1 MTRTV
6 FLCHVVFQLTL
17 VFVAI
22 HGNQSTNDSSAGGG
36 SGNNVGD
43 FGGVTY
49 IPAENLRDQLLN
61 NTDINPDTLVAVASS
76 YRALNDDSIGIRG
89 ATAPNTT
96 VFASIL
102 VMPSFTNDTVSTSGN
117 QSEPTLNNKLSDR
130 TQLLYNCTSAANLW
144 NLLEDS
150 NVVKLEDFQQFPSSD
165 SNTVDSSSGSNA
177 NTSAPRDTIAVAV
190 VQIADCSAI
199 QNTSM
204 RRSVVLN
211 SFFGTAFQN
220 SSLLYLFITGS
231 VVLSNSSGSNSSS
244 SADCRLK
251 LEMAQAILSDV
262 YPQCKIRFGSTDLD
276 TILLESPALNDDSE
290 RPSRRLEDASSF
302 DFIRDPSC
310 TTECGVDD
318 LDHNN
323 CYAPA
328 SDGQQTVV
336 QCKMQFYAKNSACN
350 FECGDETGSPY
361 NQSALDVSQCYSCY
375 SESKYGCPSG
385 YLSNSAGCCRV
396 LTCPAIADTAMSSPR
411 TFTLNLQPNRSTITN
426 PSMLLYTSGDCSD
439 PTNPSN
445 DCCRITCENC
455 FINMSIASLYAEID
469 VHSPSLDYYTAT
481 EIKLVGNSAINV
493 KVVSPNGCKL
503 ESTMLRSFR
512 ITPLSIPLG
521 LTSLEVDFT
530 VDFTGELAIKP
541 HGTSAEIGVTVQIQH
556 LTTGSVNSSDF
567 VDKQIVFQGEDIT
580 KRGVDTVVGLSV
592 TPTIR
597 ANLVFLELVNIG
609 IQAGIPT
616 FVRLESTV
624 KYPEQFSAL
633 TTPYLDSSSEYHG
646 GDCTA
651 SHFMEYRGVC
661 GHKPVEIASFA
672 TIENPWDLDLVM
684 DKPPVQFGSEN
695 TSSLFSGCI
704 SSEYNAIMLLSTAA
718 NAVTSATVAKVS
730 TALQKILMYALE
742 LPDIDPN
749 FLKISIHSSGQISV
763 TISVPPSVADKYPTQ
778 LDLETQFYQVART
791 TTFADTD
798 GGVGA
803 AAIDAL
809 HSIAP
814 TTLLAAIPMTGQC
827 PTAALVRMV
836 TTDLLVRMSANY
848 RSIVRFQS
856 VNSKKG
862 VTSSACHAKTVI
874 TDPIVK
880 VRALSWR
887 NARLHDVIK
896 NPGKTS
902 NAWSAMTATMIQ
914 AVRAS
919 VVYRIIARA
928 PDVIILEKLPNV

>member
-1 MTRTV
+1 MRLTCFLVPVATFVVISIDFSSADDAALANILVSEPDPKRLDSGKKNGHIKRSHNQIKEGNEERIAAVLAAHVAARNGRFRRQASEAIEKVVERDPLTRNE
-6 FLCHVVFQLTL
+6 FIAAL
-17 VFVAI
+17 VASGVGAAALGGIF
-22 HGNQSTNDSSAGGG
+22 SAGGG

-190 VQIADCSAI
+190 
-199 QNTSM
+199 
-204 RRSVVLN
+204 
-211 SFFGTAFQN
+211 N

-350 FECGDETGSPY
+350 FECGDETGSPH

-375 SESKYGCPSG
+375 SESKH
-385 YLSNSAGCCRV
+385 SNVVAKNIHSK
-396 LTCPAIADTAMSSPR
+396 
-411 TFTLNLQPNRSTITN
+411 FTTKPK
-426 PSMLLYTSGDCSD
+426 YHH
-439 PTNPSN
+439 
-445 DCCRITCENC
+445 E
-455 FINMSIASLYAEID
+455 
-469 VHSPSLDYYTAT
+469 SLDVAVYQWR
-481 EIKLVGNSAINV
+481 LF
-493 KVVSPNGCKL
+493 
-503 ESTMLRSFR
+503 RSNK
-512 ITPLSIPLG
+512 SI
-521 LTSLEVDFT
+521 E
-530 VDFTGELAIKP
+530 
-541 HGTSAEIGVTVQIQH
+541 
-556 LTTGSVNSSDF
+556 
-567 VDKQIVFQGEDIT
+567 
-580 KRGVDTVVGLSV
+580 R
-592 TPTIR
+592 
-597 ANLVFLELVNIG
+597 
-609 IQAGIPT
+609 
-616 FVRLESTV
+616 
-624 KYPEQFSAL
+624 
-633 TTPYLDSSSEYHG
+633 
-646 GDCTA
+646 
-651 SHFMEYRGVC
+651 
-661 GHKPVEIASFA
+661 
-672 TIENPWDLDLVM
+672 
-684 DKPPVQFGSEN
+684 
-695 TSSLFSGCI
+695 
-704 SSEYNAIMLLSTAA
+704 LLSYH
-718 NAVTSATVAKVS
+718 
-730 TALQKILMYALE
+730 M
-742 LPDIDPN
+742 
-749 FLKISIHSSGQISV
+749 
-763 TISVPPSVADKYPTQ
+763 
-778 LDLETQFYQVART
+778 
-791 TTFADTD
+791 
-798 GGVGA
+798 
-803 AAIDAL
+803 
-809 HSIAP
+809 
-814 TTLLAAIPMTGQC
+814 
-827 PTAALVRMV
+827 
-836 TTDLLVRMSANY
+836 
-848 RSIVRFQS
+848 
-856 VNSKKG
+856 
-862 VTSSACHAKTVI
+862 
-874 TDPIVK
+874 
-880 VRALSWR
+880 
-887 NARLHDVIK
+887 
-896 NPGKTS
+896 
-902 NAWSAMTATMIQ
+902 
-914 AVRAS
+914 
-919 VVYRIIARA
+919 
-928 PDVIILEKLPNV
+928 